1 MFIKMDIEQG
11 SLLPTPMSL
20 KGFTR
25 EMLKPVGAI
34 TLPITM
40 GVRTHASMA
49 ITNFVVVKAHS
60 SYNAIVGYPT
70 LSKMRSV
77 TLIYHL
83 KIRFSIDAFVRHIHV

>member
-1 MFIKMDIEQG
+1 
-11 SLLPTPMSL
+11 MSL

-25 EMLKPVGAI
+25 EMVKLVGAI

-49 ITNFVVVKAHS
+49 ITNFVVVKAHL

-70 LSKMRSV
+70 LSKMRAV
-77 TLIYHL
+77 TLTFQSMHVSGISMSSKCWHVNALHSRTEKWL
-83 KIRFSIDAFVRHIHV
+83 KMRV